1 LAKKGV
7 VKATGAPE
15 NASDKSVTHK
25 SSDEHVAMVD
35 KPGNITSVAVGT
47 ANIIGYAV
55 AVKLVSASG

>member
-1 LAKKGV
+1 

-15 NASDKSVTHK
+15 NASDKSVAHK
-25 SSDEHVAMVD
+25 SSDEHVAIVD